1 MGCKAA
7 GAARIIGVDIN
18 PAKFARAMSFGCTEC
33 VNPREIPDKSIQE
46 VLIGL
51 TDGGV
56 DYSFECIGNV
66 ATMRAALECC
76 HKGWGESCI
85 IGACAGCTENVPSR
99 ACFGHKTVKAD
110 HI

>member
-7 GAARIIGVDIN
+7 GAGRIIGVDIN
-18 PAKFARAMSFGCTEC
+18 ASKFPRAMAFGCTEC
-33 VNPREIPDKSIQE
+33 VNPREIPDKSIQQ
-46 VLIGL
+46 VLIDL

-66 ATMRAALECC
+66 ATMRAALESC

-85 IGACAGCTENVPSR
+85 IGERRGSALAFLWAAYVVFTPVMFSLS
-99 ACFGHKTVKAD
+99 
-110 HI
+110 